1 MAEDDKALSVV
12 SAARDWLG
20 TPYRHQASLKGVGA
34 DCLGLVRGVWRSL
47 IGPEPA
53 PVEPYSRDWAEVR
66 DAERLRNAARRYL
79 IEKDL
84 FQAAPGDVVL
94 FRWRRGR
101 PGKHLGILTEGERFI
116 HAYEHAGVVESPL
129 SSWWRQRMVHA
140 FAFPLSDMLTSQ
152 SINQQEP

>member
-1 MAEDDKALSVV
+1 MAQNEAARRVV
-12 SAARDWLG
+12 LAARDWLG

-47 IGPEPA
+47 IGPEPTH
-53 PVEPYSRDWAEVR
+53 VEPYSRDWAEVR

-79 IEKDL
+79 IEQDL
-84 FQAAPGDVVL
+84 DEIAPGHVVL

-129 SSWWRQRMVHA
+129 SDWWRQRMVHA
-140 FAFPLSDMLTSQ
+140 FVFPAADVFTPPLTHPK
-152 SINQQEP
+152 EP